1 VDPFE
6 QADAENAQGAKRAAL
21 ERFAAVRDVK
31 RGANRSAEEL
41 PLAMFGPSTQ
51 QHPLYHAGFYD
62 AQNGEP
68 LFDDAHPVY
77 AMGWRAFWTIKE
89 ALAQLQA

>member
-1 VDPFE
+1 MDPFE

-41 PLAMFGPSTQ
+41 PLFDPTRRQ
-51 QHPLYHAGFYD
+51 
-62 AQNGEP
+62 EE
-68 LFDDAHPVY
+68 LF
-77 AMGWRAFWTIKE
+77 
-89 ALAQLQA
+89 

>member
-1 VDPFE
+1 
-6 QADAENAQGAKRAAL
+6 
-21 ERFAAVRDVK
+21 
-31 RGANRSAEEL
+31 
-41 PLAMFGPSTQ
+41 MFGPSTQ

-77 AMGWRAFWTIKE
+77 AIGWRAFWTIKE